1 VSNRLPDHFIGAQQS
16 ACAVA
21 TSRAFAAFTLAVSSN
36 LLGRSIGRSP
46 NVSPFRMWQR
56 FMDRM
61 LVETNV
67 KHRFTDH
74 DRRAKVASDAA
85 TLEKARASLQYA
97 DARTTAC
104 AYQRK
109 LDRV

>member
-1 VSNRLPDHFIGAQQS
+1 
-16 ACAVA
+16 
-21 TSRAFAAFTLAVSSN
+21 
-36 LLGRSIGRSP
+36 
-46 NVSPFRMWQR
+46 
-56 FMDRM
+56 MDRM

-109 LDRV
+109 FDRV